1 MINSISS
8 ITCANVYSI
17 LNDLDMFDK
26 LPKDKQN
33 YIINHKENYKCKFDK
48 NIPLQFQINDKE
60 TMIVLSYLFLK
71 YINQNADTKKYLFDR
86 YKQNE
91 VVYQENLREKYNPDN
106 LFMKIEKE
114 PVIEKSV
121 QDDVAMME
129 YKETIFRK
137 FINKIK
143 NFFMRENK

>member
-1 MINSISS
+1 M
-8 ITCANVYSI
+8 
-17 LNDLDMFDK
+17 
-26 LPKDKQN
+26 
-33 YIINHKENYKCKFDK
+33 YI
-48 NIPLQFQINDKE
+48 
-60 TMIVLSYLFLK
+60 V
-71 YINQNADTKKYLFDR
+71 
-86 YKQNE
+86 
-91 VVYQENLREKYNPDN
+91 PDN
-106 LFMKIEKE
+106 RISVSMKIEKE